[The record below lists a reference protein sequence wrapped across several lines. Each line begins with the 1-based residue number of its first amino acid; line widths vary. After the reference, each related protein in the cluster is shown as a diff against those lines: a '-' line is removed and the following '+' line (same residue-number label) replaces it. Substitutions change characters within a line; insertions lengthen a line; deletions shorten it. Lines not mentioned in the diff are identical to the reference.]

1 MQSSIY
7 TISGWGTRTD
17 VGKIYWPSVPGSSR
31 FANHLIFS
39 FFLGIMASKAQSGRL
54 DYLYEASHAVFAT
67 CPSLSRFYMSEFQ
80 QCLEQQGTAATKLI
94 ARSACPKC
102 GQIYAPGLNCTVDLE
117 PLCKKRR
124 RSKKNR
130 LVYECGACH
139 HKYYLQGSQPAYV
152 KSTKMDD
159 EDTRQSIPA
168 SSSAITTTTTTISKK
183 TPSGSPVAPI
193 AAAYTPSPVSRAG
206 AGLQDNKK
214 KKKPKKNSLQA
225 MLANRKQN
233 EKQAS
238 SSSGLGLD
246 DFLSSL

>member
-1 MQSSIY
+1 
-7 TISGWGTRTD
+7 
-17 VGKIYWPSVPGSSR
+17 
-31 FANHLIFS
+31 
-39 FFLGIMASKAQSGRL
+39 MASKAQSGRL
-54 DYLYEASHAVFAT
+54 DYLYQASHAVFAT

-124 RSKKNR
+124 RSKKKNR

-168 SSSAITTTTTTISKK
+168 SSSAITTTTTTTISKK